1 MPTLREHIANIRLQQ
16 ALLSRAVAELRAP
29 RACPCM
35 AGSVPETERS
45 LGDVETDRGGQ
56 G

>member
-16 ALLSRAVAELRAP
+16 ALLSRALASLRTP
-29 RACPCM
+29 RACPCV
-35 AGSVPETERS
+35 AGSVPETERP
-45 LGDVETDRGGQ
+45 LGDAETDRGGQ